1 MMQIPC
7 ICCGLR
13 DENEF
18 ICAGTARMLRPGLS
32 EDDAAWGEYL
42 FFRDNPKGVHLERWR
57 HSFGCG
63 RWFNLLR
70 HTVTHEVLAV
80 YAMTESPP

>member
-1 MMQIPC
+1 MMHIPC

-13 DENEF
+13 DESEF
-18 ICAGTARMLRPGLS
+18 ICAGTAHMVRPGLN

-63 RWFNLLR
+63 QWFNLVR
-70 HTVTHEVLAV
+70 HTVTHEILAV
-80 YAMTESPP
+80 YAMTGSPP